1 MKFILS
7 FSFLLLSTAINSCVT
22 TKIAEKEAY
31 INNESV
37 KMPNEKATDITIVC
51 VTMKED
57 RSVYEKIAGDIQSY
71 LMKKN
76 IPSDMLFFDATEAT
90 ATVNAKI
97 HQSSKKYY
105 LVVEKMN
112 GSYQK
117 DEMNN
122 DFIVKQLQCSLQK
135 SSGEYIANLTI
146 GIDRNSSKNSLGKA
160 IADLITG
167 YLGKK
172 GLI

>member
-1 MKFILS
+1 MKYLLCIS
-7 FSFLLLSTAINSCVT
+7 LLLSVALQSCVT
-22 TKIAEKEAY
+22 TKVAEKEAY
-31 INNESV
+31 INNEAV

-51 VTMKED
+51 VSMKED
-57 RSVYEKIAGDIQSY
+57 KAVYEKIAQDIQGF
-71 LMKKN
+71 LNKRN
-76 IPSDMLFFDATEAT
+76 VPSDMLFFDATESLP
-90 ATVNAKI
+90 TVNARI

-112 GSYQK
+112 SNYQK

-146 GIDRNSSKNSLGKA
+146 GIDRNSSNSSLGKS
-160 IADLITG
+160 IAGLITG
-167 YLGKK
+167 YLSKK
-172 GLI
+172 GLL